1 MSILEAKNLSI
12 VIDENKIISNLSF
25 KLDEGDFL
33 CIVGENGSGKTTLI
47 KAIIGEI
54 QAKKGLKFS
63 NLKRSEIGYI
73 SQRSQISENFPA
85 SVTEIVCSGSL
96 NSSSFGLR
104 YSKETKDKAKQALSD
119 LKIQNLADRSFSE
132 LSGGQKQ
139 KVLLARAL
147 MATKKLI
154 ILDEPSNNLDK
165 KSRAELY
172 ALLNQINKHGIA
184 IIMVTHDLDHGNL
197 IGNKILSLSGKL
209 SFFGT
214 VDEYVE
220 RIHHA

>member
-1 MSILEAKNLSI
+1 MTILEAKKLSVAI
-12 VIDENKIISNLSF
+12 SSNTIISNLSF
-25 KLDEGDFL
+25 SLEEGDFL
-33 CIVGENGSGKTTLI
+33 CVVGENGSGKTTLI

-54 QAKKGLKFS
+54 PIKGEIKFES
-63 NLKRSEIGYI
+63 LKRSEIGYI
-73 SQRSQISENFPA
+73 SQRSQVSDNFPA
-85 SVTEIVCSGSL
+85 SVFEIVCSGSL
-96 NSSSFGLR
+96 NKSSFGPS
-104 YSKETKDKAKQALSD
+104 YSKEVKAKAKQTLAE
-119 LKIQNLADRSFSE
+119 LKIQKLTNRNFSE
-132 LSGGQKQ
+132 LSGGQRQ

-147 MATKKLI
+147 MATTKLI

-172 ALLNQINKHGIA
+172 DLLNQINQRGVS

-209 SFFGT
+209 PFFGT
-214 VDEYVE
+214 VEEYVE

>member
-1 MSILEAKNLSI
+1 M
-12 VIDENKIISNLSF
+12 
-25 KLDEGDFL
+25 
-33 CIVGENGSGKTTLI
+33 
-47 KAIIGEI
+47 
-54 QAKKGLKFS
+54 
-63 NLKRSEIGYI
+63 
-73 SQRSQISENFPA
+73 
-85 SVTEIVCSGSL
+85 
-96 NSSSFGLR
+96 
-104 YSKETKDKAKQALSD
+104 D

-172 ALLNQINKHGIA
+172 ELLNQINKHGIA

-209 SFFGT
+209 PFFGT

>member
-12 VIDENKIISNLSF
+12 TIDENKIISNLSF

-63 NLKRSEIGYI
+63 SLKRSEIGYI
-73 SQRSQISENFPA
+73 SQRCQISENFPA
-85 SVTEIVCSGSL
+85 SVIEIVCSGSL
-96 NSSSFGLR
+96 NSSSFGPR
-104 YSKETKDKAKQALSD
+104 YPKETKDKAKQALSD
-119 LKIQNLADRSFSE
+119 LKIQNLTNRSFSE

-209 SFFGT
+209 PFFGT